1 MSSHGDSHS
10 TRRLTHQQVHGARS
24 VFWGNYS
31 GVSGTGYGNRAVCSK
46 PVSRVRRHL
55 NGPTLRPLAR
65 FPSIRPKD
73 GVVLR
78 SGKASEPETIRPWE
92 LRSNS
97 KQQTAKQTVQPIHT
111 SPSITESEIRSGY
124 NRRHQRTQKGPA
136 RQRKSL
142 VVILRLPKRKKSLI
156 VTLPL
161 TKDISRTFDDCRT
174 NKVAGHSDDRKRR
187 KRKLCSD
194 LTDIG
199 AASKDDTAELV
210 YPSPISVQST
220 SDKSTWTSQR
230 CPFLRNEAA
239 PTALPAD
246 GDSRESWKNH
256 ALTQFTIE
264 RECTPWIM
272 RPPIVPIDIYASGH
286 PLFVITG
293 NVWLDSM

>member
-10 TRRLTHQQVHGARS
+10 TRRLIRQQVHGART

-46 PVSRVRRHL
+46 PASRVGRQL
-55 NGPTLRPLAR
+55 NGPTLRPIAR

-78 SGKASEPETIRPWE
+78 GGKASEPETTRLWE

-97 KQQTAKQTVQPIHT
+97 KQQIAKQIVHR
-111 SPSITESEIRSGY
+111 SPSITEVEIRSGY
-124 NRRHQRTQKGPA
+124 SLRHQQTHKGPA

-142 VVILRLPKRKKSLI
+142 VVILRLPKRRKSLI

-161 TKDISRTFDDCRT
+161 AKEISRTFDDCRT
-174 NKVAGHSDDRKRR
+174 TKVAGHTDDRKRR
-187 KRKLCSD
+187 RRKLCSD

-210 YPSPISVQST
+210 YPSPVSVQST

-230 CPFLRNEAA
+230 CPFLRNEA
-239 PTALPAD
+239 TSIALPLD
-246 GDSRESWKNH
+246 GDSGGSWKNH
-256 ALTQFTIE
+256 ALTQFTSE
-264 RECTPWIM
+264 RELTPWIV